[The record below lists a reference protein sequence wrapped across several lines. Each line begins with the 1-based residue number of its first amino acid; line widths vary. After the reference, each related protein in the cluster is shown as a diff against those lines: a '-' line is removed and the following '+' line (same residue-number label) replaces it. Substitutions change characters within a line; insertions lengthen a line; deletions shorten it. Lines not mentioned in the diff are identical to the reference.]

1 MNGKGSTRRPEDNK
15 KYRDEHER
23 IFNKPLEVEI
33 LEDFLDADSEAAQ
46 VDVEEFIKGRTRNE
60 D

>member
-23 IFNKPLEVEI
+23 IFKKPMEVEI
-33 LEDFLDADSEAAQ
+33 LEDFLEDDLEKSQADL
-46 VDVEEFIKGRTRNE
+46 EEFIQGRTRNE
-60 D
+60 S